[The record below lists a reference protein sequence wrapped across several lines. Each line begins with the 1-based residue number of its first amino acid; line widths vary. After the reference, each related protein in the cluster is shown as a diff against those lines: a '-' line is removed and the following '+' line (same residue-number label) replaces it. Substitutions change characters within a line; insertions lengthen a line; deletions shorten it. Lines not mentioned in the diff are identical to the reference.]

1 MSWSTRFLFLLLCG
15 SFTLTFSSCATKQE
29 AQYVYPSNSLKL
41 TGQAVQELREKI
53 AQTKYPKPE
62 NYTEKLIPVHTDWG
76 VSGFPAAYY
85 DFIQSSSGIHTSSV
99 MTYRLNED
107 YCLAV
112 FQDSYDDGK
121 SPCSTSTVDS
131 DASILRKRF
140 DYKSPLQP

>member
-1 MSWSTRFLFLLLCG
+1 MSLSTRFLFLLLCG
-15 SFTLTFSSCATKQE
+15 SFTLIFSSCATKQE
-29 AQYVYPSNSLKL
+29 AQYVYPSLSLQL
-41 TGQAVQELREKI
+41 SDQEVHALRDTI
-53 AQTKYPKPE
+53 AKTKYPKPE

-85 DFIQSSSGIHTSSV
+85 DFIQSSVGIHSSSV

-112 FQDSYDDGK
+112 FQDSYDAGK

-131 DASILRKRF
+131 AASILRKRL
-140 DYKSPLQP
+140 D